1 MGKFMN
7 GTRFSLLDGSFIWY
21 HWIKRG
27 SKEIEESKPEII
39 LSLGGKVNV
48 VLFAVSEEKNRW
60 LQERMEVLG
69 IHEKDIEEKFIRS
82 SGRGGQKVN
91 KTSTCVYL
99 RHIPTGFEI
108 KCMKERSQS
117 LNRFLARRELVRRV
131 EEGLGRL
138 TPEDIIM
145 DKVRRKKSKKKKRAK
160 LKYGKVGGLTNQGCK

>member
-1 MGKFMN
+1 M
-7 GTRFSLLDGSFIWY
+7 
-21 HWIKRG
+21 
-27 SKEIEESKPEII
+27 
-39 LSLGGKVNV
+39 
-48 VLFAVSEEKNRW
+48 VLFPVSEEKNRW
-60 LQERMEVLG
+60 LQERMEALG

-131 EEGLGRL
+131 EKEMGLP
-138 TPEDIIM
+138 TPEDRIL
-145 DKVRRKKSKKKKRAK
+145 DRARRNRSKKKKRAK
-160 LKYGKVGGLTNQGCK
+160 LKYGVHLPSPLMGEGEGGGERPYSAPPPAEGEGS